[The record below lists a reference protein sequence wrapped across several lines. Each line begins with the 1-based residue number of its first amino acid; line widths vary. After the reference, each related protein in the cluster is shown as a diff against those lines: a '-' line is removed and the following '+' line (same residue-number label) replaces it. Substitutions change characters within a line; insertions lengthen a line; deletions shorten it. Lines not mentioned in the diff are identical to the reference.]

1 MGKHKVSEAKGA
13 SSAIARISQIQRHY
27 DKCDQCE
34 QNHDSMLTL
43 LAFFFVELLST
54 SQGLPHHMKFAFHC
68 LKHG

>member
-1 MGKHKVSEAKGA
+1 MGKHKVSEAKEA

-27 DKCDQCE
+27 DKRDQCE

-43 LAFFFVELLST
+43 LAFFVELLST